1 MEAMSED
8 RLQDIERLYVL
19 FNRREIEAVL
29 ARLTEDVHW
38 ANGMEG
44 GYVDGRDAVR
54 EYWLRQFD
62 MIDGCVEPSPTSSPS
77 RMDRSQGSISNV
89 SRGRAS
95 RRPL

>member
-44 GYVDGRDAVR
+44 G
-54 EYWLRQFD
+54 
-62 MIDGCVEPSPTSSPS
+62 
-77 RMDRSQGSISNV
+77 
-89 SRGRAS
+89 
-95 RRPL
+95 